1 MLKHLLDL
9 SLKLISDSKEFK
21 ACSERFSQ
29 WTSLIKEACKDML
42 SDLKSFESHEYV
54 AKDDKIGYKEQD
66 NIVFDTSYGYKTLFA
81 YFLENEKGTIS
92 RDSLNK
98 NISILIRLGSFSYAE
113 VPLKFHSILG
123 VTGTL
128 ETLSTPE
135 KNIIE
140 NVYNIKFKTFIPSCY
155 GRNNLIFSPKENV
168 LVESE
173 QNHYRIIVQ
182 EISHKI
188 LGKNPGTKRAV
199 FIVMES
205 NKELQK
211 FLNSDAFLPY
221 KNEAAIH
228 TEEAS
233 LQEKNFIISNA
244 TISGKVTIFTKIFGR
259 GTDFKI
265 YDEIVTANGGIH
277 VIQTFL
283 SEALSEEVQIKGRTA
298 RQGEDG
304 SYSMILSI
312 KDLEKYLIKPEHMEV
327 NADNKYAFLNEKRN
341 TFFNLQ
347 YAENTKYVEAIK
359 GKHDLTTHFIENIFK
374 GDMNSVKEFIINENK
389 GAETESQSKTLILMD
404 ATGSMGLLL
413 DQTKKTLEVMF
424 QRVSDVLK
432 ENNFSANSF
441 QIKIAVFR
449 NYNSS
454 IDMILEVIF

>member
-221 KNEAAIH
+221 KNEAAIL

-265 YDEIVTANGGIH
+265 HDEILIANGG
-277 VIQTFL
+277 
-283 SEALSEEVQIKGRTA
+283 
-298 RQGEDG
+298 
-304 SYSMILSI
+304 
-312 KDLEKYLIKPEHMEV
+312 
-327 NADNKYAFLNEKRN
+327 N
-341 TFFNLQ
+341 
-347 YAENTKYVEAIK
+347 
-359 GKHDLTTHFIENIFK
+359 
-374 GDMNSVKEFIINENK
+374 
-389 GAETESQSKTLILMD
+389 
-404 ATGSMGLLL
+404 
-413 DQTKKTLEVMF
+413 
-424 QRVSDVLK
+424 
-432 ENNFSANSF
+432 
-441 QIKIAVFR
+441 
-449 NYNSS
+449 
-454 IDMILEVIF
+454 